1 MAYLIHKS
9 KQGEKMNAEFYME
22 DIAEDDEITYSE
34 EELEGMYKE
43 YEKRVWEKFC
53 FNKMLQQGL
62 RI

>member
-1 MAYLIHKS
+1 
-9 KQGEKMNAEFYME
+9 MNVQQNYME
-22 DIAEDDEITYSE
+22 DIAEDVEITYSE

-43 YEKRVWEKFC
+43 YQERVWNKFC